1 MWMDETRTTK
11 YRGGRFHV
19 IEIGKTFVKNSCGE
33 DLNQSYQLCSE
44 HIPPDHRLLCNLAAF
59 GYSPPAHK
67 FKKKNRKENT
77 YSITDRHLGKIQK
90 HFRFICE
97 KCRHMG
103 SKEPWASIPLL
114 PLESSLSAMTDNTHG
129 VCFVFLERRKQIKF
143 LKIEKWKLSSNLGS
157 TGSQW
162 AWKLIDEQNGSNEPF
177 TPQHQ
182 YAYSPYCSLYIY

>member
-67 FKKKNRKENT
+67 LKKKKQKRKHIQHYRQTPGKNT
-77 YSITDRHLGKIQK
+77 KTFSFYLQK
-90 HFRFICE
+90 
-97 KCRHMG
+97 M
-103 SKEPWASIPLL
+103 
-114 PLESSLSAMTDNTHG
+114 
-129 VCFVFLERRKQIKF
+129 
-143 LKIEKWKLSSNLGS
+143 
-157 TGSQW
+157 
-162 AWKLIDEQNGSNEPF
+162 
-177 TPQHQ
+177 
-182 YAYSPYCSLYIY
+182 

>member
-67 FKKKNRKENT
+67 LKKKSENGPFYFSNST
-77 YSITDRHLGKIQK
+77 STVCRLLWHLDYWFLQGMDNQRIWDVGRHETLATPHIRLAMKNK
-90 HFRFICE
+90 HRISRYC
-97 KCRHMG
+97 
-103 SKEPWASIPLL
+103 INL
-114 PLESSLSAMTDNTHG
+114 
-129 VCFVFLERRKQIKF
+129 RRV
-143 LKIEKWKLSSNLGS
+143 
-157 TGSQW
+157 
-162 AWKLIDEQNGSNEPF
+162 LIIAGCNFPR
-177 TPQHQ
+177 
-182 YAYSPYCSLYIY
+182 

>member
-67 FKKKNRKENT
+67 LKKKNRKENT

-90 HFRFICE
+90 HFRFICK

-103 SKEPWASIPLL
+103 SKEP
-114 PLESSLSAMTDNTHG
+114 
-129 VCFVFLERRKQIKF
+129 
-143 LKIEKWKLSSNLGS
+143 
-157 TGSQW
+157 
-162 AWKLIDEQNGSNEPF
+162 
-177 TPQHQ
+177 
-182 YAYSPYCSLYIY
+182 